1 MIFKTLRRTF
11 LIRQT
16 MLQPSI
22 VEIEKEEYKK
32 LVVEYRNKNREIFSE
47 QMGNVENDFISML
60 IRQFQ

>member
-47 QMGNVENDFISML
+47 QMGNVENDFISIL

>member
-1 MIFKTLRRTF
+1 MNFKTLRRTF